1 MKTKDRQLTELEA
14 LVEQTASG
22 ADMSA
27 ADVARLEELLLAD
40 KAARTYYIESMML
53 HGMLN
58 WKYEVPEPA
67 EFDSEPVMTCSLVT
81 AEPPRKFSR
90 QLLAAAAAVL
100 ILFGLMLM
108 APDAPNTVDVAKA
121 PTVDEPQDTVAAVE
135 SVVTFARVTHADAAR
150 FVGADYEVGEW
161 LPATTLVLESGVVEV
176 TFDSG
181 AKIILEGPAEFDIE
195 TSMRGFLHSGKMT
208 AEVPEPAIGFTI
220 NTPTSN
226 VLDLGTRFG
235 LAVDDEGKTDV
246 HVLEGAVEAV
256 AGESGDP
263 VVLAQDQAVRFD
275 LGQNFG
281 PQTIAFDS
289 SQFIDS
295 LPESEWQG
303 PINYVYWPFDQQTG
317 NVAADLGYRGAAGV
331 SYPGRLKPLRQADI
345 RDRRWVEGRFGN
357 ALSFDGETEWMR
369 TNYRGVGGDS
379 PRTVAFWIKIPEKAK
394 YHDAFTV
401 IAWGVP
407 NSKAASWEVSWNR
420 NAKQGKYGAVRT
432 SYGKGYVVGS
442 KDLRD
447 GKWHHVASVFTGA
460 RNADVSTHIRHYV
473 DGKLQDVTGS
483 AGEQID
489 TAIRHNRSKTT
500 VLGRKLGDGK
510 QKFKGVLDEVYV
522 FETALTPSQIYN
534 LYRYNRL
541 NLDLSL

>member
-1 MKTKDRQLTELEA
+1 
-14 LVEQTASG
+14 
-22 ADMSA
+22 
-27 ADVARLEELLLAD
+27 
-40 KAARTYYIESMML
+40 MML

-67 EFDSEPVMTCSLVT
+67 EFDSAPSVCSQP
-81 AEPPRKFSR
+81 AAAPRPFPR
-90 QLLAAAAAVL
+90 RLLAVAAAVL
-100 ILFGLMLM
+100 ILFALLLMV
-108 APDAPNTVDVAKA
+108 PDAPKTEVVDST
-121 PTVDEPQDTVAAVE
+121 PTVDEPQDTPAVPVE
-135 SVVTFARVTHADAAR
+135 AVVTVARVTHADAAR
-150 FVGADYEVGEW
+150 FVGADYAVGAW
-161 LPATTLVLESGVVEV
+161 LPATTLVLESGVVEI

-181 AKIILEGPAEFDIE
+181 AKVILEGPAEFDIE

-235 LAVDDEGKTDV
+235 LAVDDDGKTDV

-275 LGQNFG
+275 LGHNFV

-295 LPESEWQG
+295 LPESGWQG

-317 NVAADLGYRGAAGV
+317 NVAADLGYRGAGGV
-331 SYPGRLKPLRQADI
+331 SYPGRLKPWRQADT
-345 RDRRWVEGRFGN
+345 RDLRWVEGRFGN
-357 ALSFDGETEWMR
+357 ALSFDGKTEWMR
-369 TNYRGVGGDS
+369 TNYRGVAGHS

-394 YHDAFTV
+394 SHDAFTV

-407 NSKAASWEVSWNR
+407 NSKAASWEISWNR
-420 NAKQGKYGAVRT
+420 NNKQGKYGAVRT

-489 TAIRHNRSKTT
+489 TAIRHERSKTT

-534 LYRYNRL
+534 LYRHNRL
-541 NLDLSL
+541 NPDLSL